1 MSNGRI
7 ARANRRYPTARR
19 RSARYGQ
26 AQLARRAVGLPPHLM
41 PGVSGRDEKRGL
53 GYAKF
58 VIAGGV
64 LTLIAL
70 IVGGAMFVASTAAAV
85 GGTVDQY
92 KKVNRS
98 LQPSAA
104 QVAAETFE
112 TTRIFDRNGVLLQ
125 EVEPEGVGGYRTFV
139 DFDEISPY
147 LIEATVAA
155 EDATFWSHYGVE
167 PMAIARGALI
177 NASGTGSSGGST
189 ITQQLARGL
198 YPNQIDPN
206 DRSYTRKFK
215 EALAA
220 IQLDRKYSKQDLIT
234 MYLNQIFY
242 GQRSYG
248 IEAASE
254 TFFNKKASEL
264 NLAEASLLAG
274 LPQAPSYYD
283 PTVNFD
289 VAKRRQQYV
298 LDQMVKYG
306 YVTPQEAKNA
316 KNVALHPSDRNSSI
330 RHAPHFTIYV
340 EDYLKQ
346 KYGEDAFF
354 KGGLQVTTSIDVNL
368 QETAEQILQRDLNE
382 YGIPYGRNNAS
393 MIVMQPWSG
402 QILAMVGSAGFNDTL
417 IGGQNNYTTAPL
429 QPGSSIKPV
438 VYAAAFESGW
448 NPGTVILDTTM
459 KRPDPSQPNGFYE
472 PQNYTGISYGAVPV
486 RIALAN
492 SLNIP
497 ALKTIEFAGI
507 AHVQDL
513 GHRMGYTKSLY
524 GDPATYGIPLALGSG
539 EVTVLEHTNV
549 FATFANN
556 GRYVPANPILK
567 ITDARGNVL
576 YDAAKDLKANPGQ
589 QALRAEYAYQI
600 TSILTDNQARSM
612 IFTENNL
619 FGDTAQQLGRPT
631 AAKSGTTN
639 GWKDIWTMGYTTDL
653 AIGVWMGQTTA
664 TGDRYQELPERD
676 GIQGAGPIWADLM
689 LEMHQNPKW
698 ASLLK
703 GPNGQTI
710 PEDFPVPSGLHKG
723 RVCDATGHQATG
735 GSASHEEWLVDG
747 RGPSLRCDQVSAAEY
762 AELQYALNDLN
773 QNGGKYSGNG
783 QSSIYRYAS
792 AVGVSRGSFSGGG
805 FSGGDF
811 SSDDSSGG
819 DYSGFDSSS
828 NDATID
834 DSSSGDAAP
843 ADSSG
848 NDSSGNEVPRIIPR
862 GGG

>member
-19 RSARYGQ
+19 RRARYGQ
-26 AQLARRAVGLPPHLM
+26 AMLARRAVGLPPHLM
-41 PGVSGRDEKRGL
+41 PGVSGRDEKRGF
-53 GYAKF
+53 GYARF
-58 VIAGGV
+58 IIAGAV

-70 IVGGAMFVASTAAAV
+70 IVGGAMFVASTAAAIA
-85 GGTVDQY
+85 GTVDEY
-92 KKVNRS
+92 KKVNAS
-98 LQPSAA
+98 LQPGAA
-104 QVAAETFE
+104 EVAAETFE
-112 TTRIFDRNGVLLQ
+112 TTRIYDRNGVLLH
-125 EVEPEGVGGYRTFV
+125 EVEPEGIGGYRTFV
-139 DFDEISPY
+139 DFNEISPY

-167 PMAIARGALI
+167 PLAIIRGALI
-177 NASGTGSSGGST
+177 NASGAGSSGGST

-198 YPNQIDPN
+198 YPNEIDPN

-220 IQLDRKYSKQDLIT
+220 IELDRKYSKQDIIT

-264 NLAEASLLAG
+264 TLAEASLLAG

-289 VAKRRQQYV
+289 IAKRRQSYV
-298 LDQMVKYG
+298 LDQMVKYD
-306 YVTPQEAKNA
+306 YITPKEAQDA
-316 KNVALHPSDRNSSI
+316 KNVVLHPTDRNSSI

-368 QETAEQILQRDLNE
+368 QETAEQILQRDVNE
-382 YGIPYGRNNAS
+382 YGIPYGRNNAA

-402 QILAMVGSAGFNDTL
+402 QILAMVGSAGFNDSL
-417 IGGQNNYTTAPL
+417 IGGQNNYTTSPL

-459 KRPDPSQPNGFYE
+459 KRPDPSSPTGYYE
-472 PQNYTGISYGAVPV
+472 PHNYTGLSYGAVSV
-486 RIALAN
+486 RTALAN

-497 ALKTIEFAGI
+497 ALKAIEYAGI
-507 AHVQDL
+507 SHVQDL
-513 GHRMGYTKSLY
+513 GHRMGYRTSLY
-524 GDPATYGIPLALGSG
+524 GNYGISLALGAG

-567 ITDARGNVL
+567 IADARGNVL
-576 YDAAKDLKANPGQ
+576 YDATQDLKANPGQ

-600 TSILTDNQARSM
+600 TSVLTDNTARAM

-619 FGDTAQQLGRPT
+619 FGDTANQLGRPT
-631 AAKSGTTN
+631 AAKSGTTD

-653 AIGVWMGQTTA
+653 AVGVWMGQTTA
-664 TGDRYQELPERD
+664 SGDRYQQLSERD
-676 GIQGAGPIWADLM
+676 GIQGAGPIWADMM
-689 LEMHQNPKW
+689 LEMHQNQKW
-698 ASLLK
+698 ASLLT
-703 GPNGQTI
+703 GPDGQTI
-710 PEDFPVPSGLHKG
+710 PKDFPVPSGLHKG
-723 RVCDATGHQATG
+723 EVCDATGHQAIG
-735 GSASHEEWLVDG
+735 GFASHEEWLVDG
-747 RGPSLRCDQVSAAEY
+747 SGPALRCDQLSAAEY
-762 AELQYALNDLN
+762 AELQYALNDVN
-773 QNGGKYSGNG
+773 QNGGVYTGRG
-783 QSSIYRYAS
+783 QDSIYRYAS
-792 AVGVSRGSFSGGG
+792 TVGVSRGNFSGGG
-805 FSGGDF
+805 FSNGDF
-811 SSDDSSGG
+811 SG
-819 DYSGFDSSS
+819 
-828 NDATID
+828 
-834 DSSSGDAAP
+834 DSSSGNDTSGNDTSSG
-843 ADSSG
+843 DSSG
-848 NDSSGNEVPRIIPR
+848 NTSPNDNTSGNGSSGIGVPRIVPR
-862 GGG
+862 GGR